1 MNRRS
6 LEKLRMDRRLAGRKG
21 WISKADLAGEAEAL
35 PDASGKIAAKEAE
48 PDPGEIDAVP
58 PEALPDASGK
68 IAAKEAE
75 PDPGEIDAVPPEADP
90 QISTGP
96 DTA

>member
-6 LEKLRMDRRLAGRKG
+6 LEELRMDRRLAGRSG
-21 WISKADLAGEAEAL
+21 WMSREGLAGEAEAL
-35 PDASGKIAAKEAE
+35 PDASGKIAEKEAE

-58 PEALPDASGK
+58 PEAA
-68 IAAKEAE
+68 
-75 PDPGEIDAVPPEADP
+75 P
-90 QISTGP
+90 QTPTGP

>member
-6 LEKLRMDRRLAGRKG
+6 LEKLRMDRRLAGRRG
-21 WISKADLAGEAEAL
+21 WLSRADLAGKAAAL
-35 PDASGKIAAKEAE
+35 PDASEKIAEKEAE

-58 PEALPDASGK
+58 PEAA
-68 IAAKEAE
+68 
-75 PDPGEIDAVPPEADP
+75 P
-90 QISTGP
+90 QTPTGP

>member
-6 LEKLRMDRRLAGRKG
+6 LEMLRMDRRLAGRSG
-21 WISKADLAGEAEAL
+21 WMSKEGLAGEAEAL
-35 PDASGKIAAKEAE
+35 PDASEKIAVKEAE

-58 PEALPDASGK
+58 PEAA
-68 IAAKEAE
+68 
-75 PDPGEIDAVPPEADP
+75 P
-90 QISTGP
+90 QIPTGS